1 MEKEGSD
8 ILYFVSFCLEQY
20 KMQKGLS
27 GSEALK
33 LFDKNGVTEYLAKHY
48 DVLHTQGAAWLMND
62 ISEQISANERKC
74 GIWVQWLYTR
84 CSQMRYKI

>member
-1 MEKEGSD
+1 MGKEGSD

-27 GSEALK
+27 GSEVLK

-48 DVLHTQGAAWLMND
+48 DVLHTQDATWLMHD
-62 ISEQISANERKC
+62 IDEHIKDRE
-74 GIWVQWLYTR
+74 I
-84 CSQMRYKI
+84 

>member
-1 MEKEGSD
+1 MGKEESD

-48 DVLHTQGAAWLMND
+48 DVLHTQGATWLMHD
-62 ISEQISANERKC
+62 IDEHIKNRE
-74 GIWVQWLYTR
+74 I
-84 CSQMRYKI
+84 